1 MLQRHGWTLFAHPLF
16 LGQLDR
22 LTAAAARARRKDPK
36 SWQANANVRLLAA
49 LRELVLN
56 RVPRNPLAA
65 EYRQGNT
72 LGGENRHWFR
82 AKFGAN
88 RFRLFFRA
96 DSASR
101 IIVYTWFNNRDSF
114 RKAGATTDPYVAF
127 SGMLARNNP
136 PGDWV
141 ALLALASAPEATS
154 RLRAIATDPDC

>member
-1 MLQRHGWTLFAHPLF
+1 VPQRHGWTLFAHPLF
-16 LGQLDR
+16 LDQLER
-22 LTAAAARARRKDPK
+22 LTAAAARARRTDPK
-36 SWQANANVRLLAA
+36 SWQANANVKLLAA

-72 LGGENRHWFR
+72 LGGGNRHWFR

-101 IIVYTWFNNRDSF
+101 IIVYAWFNNRDSL
-114 RKAGATTDPYVAF
+114 RKAGATTDPYVVF
-127 SGMLARNNP
+127 SGTLARENP
-136 PGDWV
+136 PSEGTT
-141 ALLALASAPEATS
+141 LLSQASAPEAVS
-154 RLRAIATDPDC
+154 RLGTIASDPDN